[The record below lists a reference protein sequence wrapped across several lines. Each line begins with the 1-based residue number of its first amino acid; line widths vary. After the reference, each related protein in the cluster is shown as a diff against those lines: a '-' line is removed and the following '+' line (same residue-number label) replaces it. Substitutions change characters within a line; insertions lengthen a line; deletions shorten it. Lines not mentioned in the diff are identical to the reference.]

1 MVADNDDFKKAI
13 QVAEQEYNS
22 LLDSLKE
29 YERIK
34 SRLSQLEVFINTGKN
49 LLGNDVTTIKGV
61 AVNIEGPVMVRT
73 RTLFPDENLQ
83 STNNI
88 ELIKKILTE
97 AGRALTLAELVGEY
111 INRNWKLSEKNGIEV
126 LRSIINREENIF
138 KKEII
143 KNKTY
148 VSLIG

>member
-1 MVADNDDFKKAI
+1 MVAENDDIKKAI

-34 SRLSQLEVFINTGKN
+34 LRLSQLEVFINTGKN
-49 LLGNDVTTIKGV
+49 LLGHDVTTINGV
-61 AVNIEGPVMVRT
+61 TISTKEPVMVRT
-73 RTLFPDENLQ
+73 RTLFPDENIQ
-83 STNNI
+83 SANNV
-88 ELIKKILTE
+88 ELIKKILTDT
-97 AGRALTLAELVGEY
+97 GRALTLADLVEEY
-111 INRNWKLSEKNGIEV
+111 NKRNWKLSEKNGTEV
-126 LRSIINREENIF
+126 LRSIINREENVF

>member
-111 INRNWKLSEKNGIEV
+111 INWNWKLSEKNGIEV